1 MGSSEHSIQIEKDF
15 QKFSARTYLEEYY
28 SEIQNEDK
36 HHLRCLAKVYGDVK
50 DGSTLLEFGGGPTLY
65 QLMSAAPKVKE
76 IHFSDYLEVNLAEVR
91 NWVNR
96 CSSAFNWNKITETAL
111 EAEGITATPEA
122 INAREEL
129 LRGKIT
135 KFLHCDAHRKYP
147 LGINDNDDAVQYDI
161 VNCHFVAE
169 SISDT
174 FHDWKSAFEN
184 ICRCVKPG
192 GKLVMAA
199 MKRAIAW
206 KNGDKKFLAVGI
218 TEQDVTN
225 VLAEN
230 GFVNEN
236 IFMETFPADQEDY
249 REVIFFCSN
258 GSFNQLQKLYI
269 VICGTGDLPSTDHA
283 KIKISNMKCFPIT
296 YKKQLL
302 SFDDNLVP
310 LLHRMTNL
318 EELHVH
324 LLKFILNN
332 QYHLPSN
339 EDIKYSFK
347 TFQNDET
354 ISSIDYFERAKLLYC
369 HVYSYPYTWKFYH
382 YITNNF
388 HGGLFKSVRE
398 ITLYDE
404 HPFEH
409 DFVFFVLLNRFHV
422 LTN

>member
-1 MGSSEHSIQIEKDF
+1 MDSFEHSIQIEKDF

-111 EAEGITATPEA
+111 EAEGIMATPEA

-174 FHDWKSAFEN
+174 FHDWKSAFAN
-184 ICRCVKPG
+184 ICSCVKPG

-218 TEQDVTN
+218 TEQDVTK

-230 GFVNEN
+230 GFVNKN

-249 REVIFFCSN
+249 SEVIFFCS
-258 GSFNQLQKLYI
+258 S
-269 VICGTGDLPSTDHA
+269 
-283 KIKISNMKCFPIT
+283 
-296 YKKQLL
+296 
-302 SFDDNLVP
+302 
-310 LLHRMTNL
+310 
-318 EELHVH
+318 
-324 LLKFILNN
+324 
-332 QYHLPSN
+332 
-339 EDIKYSFK
+339 K
-347 TFQNDET
+347 T
-354 ISSIDYFERAKLLYC
+354 L
-369 HVYSYPYTWKFYH
+369 
-382 YITNNF
+382 
-388 HGGLFKSVRE
+388 
-398 ITLYDE
+398 
-404 HPFEH
+404 
-409 DFVFFVLLNRFHV
+409 
-422 LTN
+422 